1 MFYVFISMGLADP
14 VATRHFC
21 RAEFVHLLTAFETA
35 WVKLGSIPFSALI
48 HTQLEGDVVT
58 VVGELGQGVKK
69 CMPELFFVA
78 CTAKGPK
85 TALDALR
92 AAECDQGRDGA
103 GTEAEAVF
111 QKAAVW
117 RQSCNSQSDFM
128 PGSLRPRAACSA
140 LRRNA
145 RDFRPRRKIEP
156 SPKGRSET
164 MKYNRQRFSCQGQ
177 GCLAAKWK
185 VDADLLEGKSPY

>member
-1 MFYVFISMGLADP
+1 M
-14 VATRHFC
+14 
-21 RAEFVHLLTAFETA
+21 
-35 WVKLGSIPFSALI
+35 KLGSIPFSALI

-85 TALDALR
+85 TAPDALR
-92 AAECDQGRDGA
+92 VAECDQGRDGA
-103 GTEAEAVF
+103 GTEAEAVSEF
-111 QKAAVW
+111 AW
-117 RQSCNSQSDFM
+117 QSSVSSAGHLQSDFM